1 MATRAAVSGTIFIIA
16 VMALF
21 TQKTVADL
29 SSMVEASR
37 TRIVELEQSLLEER
51 AKIAVLNKFVMTNH
65 QTLKGLQR
73 KKVLTV
79 TAYSPRTGE
88 TDDTPY
94 HTATNTRVRPGIVA
108 VSRDLFDEGWVF
120 GRKVYI
126 KGMGVFT
133 IDDLMHERK
142 RNQVDIFMYETDKA
156 LDFGLRKLEVYL
168 LDT

>member
-1 MATRAAVSGTIFIIA
+1 MTTRVAVSCTLLVLAAVVFMTQRAVSDLTGT
-16 VMALF
+16 VE
-21 TQKTVADL
+21 
-29 SSMVEASR
+29 SSRM
-37 TRIVELEQSLLEER
+37 RIRDLEQSLLEER

-79 TAYSPRTGE
+79 TAYSPRVGE
-88 TDDTPY
+88 TDDTPFI
-94 HTATNTRVRPGIVA
+94 TANNARVRPGIVA
-108 VSRDLFDEGWVF
+108 VSRDLFNEGWVF

-126 KGMGVFT
+126 KGQGVFT
-133 IDDLMHERK
+133 IDDLMHQRK

-156 LDFGLRKLEVYL
+156 LEFGSRKLEVFL